1 MAVLPAVI
9 SLEVTF
15 EMFEKRRYPNHTMI
29 SPDYSITFAGPGAYF
44 ASEAEA
50 AHERGLHLYS
60 MTNTGGMTWD
70 CGVVPYIPV
79 PQQWFRRYEGMHEAR
94 KKWNLSGIMDSH
106 HYGWFPSVVCE
117 CAKWSFWE
125 PAPDMNEL
133 LRRIAVRDFGADAAE
148 KAVAAW
154 EKWSEAIR
162 SYTPGFDDQAGPL
175 RIGPAYPF
183 IFHPVLY
190 PHTEQKMSFPTTPQ
204 SSVGARWLHAFYQPE
219 HVYGHTNCGR
229 RIHEDVRIMSSAVD
243 VWGQGVRLI
252 EEALA
257 AVPEKKRRG
266 AELQAGV
273 GRFFW
278 HTLRTMTGIK
288 KWWLLN
294 KRLELESDFGRA
306 NALLDE
312 MEMLIREEAENVR
325 ETLPLVDADSRLG
338 WEPSM
343 DYMADRE
350 HLEWKLRQLDN
361 LLNKTLPAYRR
372 TIALCPSIK

>member
-1 MAVLPAVI
+1 
-9 SLEVTF
+9 
-15 EMFEKRRYPNHTMI
+15 MFEKRRYPNHTMI

-175 RIGPAYPF
+175 RIDPAYPF
-183 IFHPVLY
+183 TL
-190 PHTEQKMSFPTTPQ
+190 
-204 SSVGARWLHAFYQPE
+204 SSGAL
-219 HVYGHTNCGR
+219 
-229 RIHEDVRIMSSAVD
+229 SAH
-243 VWGQGVRLI
+243 
-252 EEALA
+252 
-257 AVPEKKRRG
+257 G
-266 AELQAGV
+266 AEG
-273 GRFFW
+273 
-278 HTLRTMTGIK
+278 
-288 KWWLLN
+288 
-294 KRLELESDFGRA
+294 
-306 NALLDE
+306 
-312 MEMLIREEAENVR
+312 
-325 ETLPLVDADSRLG
+325 
-338 WEPSM
+338 
-343 DYMADRE
+343 
-350 HLEWKLRQLDN
+350 
-361 LLNKTLPAYRR
+361 
-372 TIALCPSIK
+372 

>member
-1 MAVLPAVI
+1 MSLIELKDIHKSFYGVEVL
-9 SLEVTF
+9 
-15 EMFEKRRYPNHTMI
+15 H
-29 SPDYSITFAGPGAYF
+29 
-44 ASEAEA
+44 
-50 AHERGLHLYS
+50 
-60 MTNTGGMTWD
+60 
-70 CGVVPYIPV
+70 GV
-79 PQQWFRRYEGMHEAR
+79 
-94 KKWNLSGIMDSH
+94 N
-106 HYGWFPSVVCE
+106 
-117 CAKWSFWE
+117 
-125 PAPDMNEL
+125 
-133 LRRIAVRDFGADAAE
+133 FGAGHARVEAVKPYFERFLAE
-148 KAVAAW
+148 L
-154 EKWSEAIR
+154 
-162 SYTPGFDDQAGPL
+162 PDL
-175 RIGPAYPF
+175 
-183 IFHPVLY
+183 
-190 PHTEQKMSFPTTPQ
+190 
-204 SSVGARWLHAFYQPE
+204 
-219 HVYGHTNCGR
+219 
-229 RIHEDVRIMSSAVD
+229 
-243 VWGQGVRLI
+243 
-252 EEALA
+252 EALA

>member
-1 MAVLPAVI
+1 M
-9 SLEVTF
+9 
-15 EMFEKRRYPNHTMI
+15 
-29 SPDYSITFAGPGAYF
+29 
-44 ASEAEA
+44 
-50 AHERGLHLYS
+50 
-60 MTNTGGMTWD
+60 
-70 CGVVPYIPV
+70 
-79 PQQWFRRYEGMHEAR
+79 
-94 KKWNLSGIMDSH
+94 
-106 HYGWFPSVVCE
+106 
-117 CAKWSFWE
+117 
-125 PAPDMNEL
+125 
-133 LRRIAVRDFGADAAE
+133 
-148 KAVAAW
+148 
-154 EKWSEAIR
+154 
-162 SYTPGFDDQAGPL
+162 
-175 RIGPAYPF
+175 
-183 IFHPVLY
+183 
-190 PHTEQKMSFPTTPQ
+190 
-204 SSVGARWLHAFYQPE
+204 
-219 HVYGHTNCGR
+219 
-229 RIHEDVRIMSSAVD
+229 
-243 VWGQGVRLI
+243 
-252 EEALA
+252 
-257 AVPEKKRRG
+257 PEKKRRG

>member
-1 MAVLPAVI
+1 MDYSNTQNEGIADPRPMPGFFPCSDYPQWLEAVRKAVHRYAPDVDIVFWTYNWGNREEKARLDLIRSLPAGI

-154 EKWSEAIR
+154 EKVERGDPFLYARIR
-162 SYTPGFDDQAGPL
+162 RSG
-175 RIGPAYPF
+175 GPAPDRSRVSV
-183 IFHPVLY
+183 HL
-190 PHTEQKMSFPTTPQ
+190 
-204 SSVGARWLHAFYQPE
+204 SSGALSAHGA
-219 HVYGHTNCGR
+219 
-229 RIHEDVRIMSSAVD
+229 EDEFSDDSAVLRGCKMAPCVLSAGTCLRAYELRAPD
-243 VWGQGVRLI
+243 SRGCQNHVLRRGCLGAGGEAHRGGACRRAG
-252 EEALA
+252 EEAARGGTSGGSRQVFLA
-257 AVPEKKRRG
+257 YPADDDGNQEVVAPEQASG
-266 AELQAGV
+266 A
-273 GRFFW
+273 
-278 HTLRTMTGIK
+278 GI
-288 KWWLLN
+288 
-294 KRLELESDFGRA
+294 
-306 NALLDE
+306 
-312 MEMLIREEAENVR
+312 
-325 ETLPLVDADSRLG
+325 
-338 WEPSM
+338 
-343 DYMADRE
+343 
-350 HLEWKLRQLDN
+350 
-361 LLNKTLPAYRR
+361 
-372 TIALCPSIK
+372 